1 MRRETNLV
9 LGEEEQSQGPS
20 ARVGS
25 EGLWGAPSRR
35 DTVLSLGG
43 ICP

>member
-1 MRRETNLV
+1 MRRETNHV
-9 LGEEEQSQGPS
+9 LEEEEQSQGPS

-25 EGLWGAPSRR
+25 EGLWGALSRR
-35 DTVLSLGG
+35 DTVLSLES